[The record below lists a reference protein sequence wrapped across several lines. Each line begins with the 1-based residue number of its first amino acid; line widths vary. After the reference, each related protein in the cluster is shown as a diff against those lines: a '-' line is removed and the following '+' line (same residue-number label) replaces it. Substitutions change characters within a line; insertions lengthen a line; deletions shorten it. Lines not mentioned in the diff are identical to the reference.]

1 MKGFKKVISALL
13 VVVMVVTLITVTPNT
28 QANAATKIKPG
39 KKLTLVV
46 GKTAKFKSF
55 KKGSKFK
62 TSNKKVATVDKK
74 GKIKAKGTGKCTITV
89 TTGKK
94 KKKSTITVIPANT
107 TITSITQAE
116 ASASLIVSW
125 KKVNGASGYYL
136 YQSTNPNSGFVK
148 VATVSGTSTKIKS
161 LKEGTRY
168 YYKVKAYGKSKT
180 VSKKYSSVKSAVT
193 KTMKLVWSD
202 EFNGTKLDTV
212 TWYYEVGNGDNG
224 WGNQELQ
231 YYTNDGSNIKME
243 NGNLVIIPRA
253 EVKNNGTTTYTS
265 ARLKTVDKEFKY
277 GKMEIRAK
285 ATKAK
290 GTWSAGWMLG
300 SNISEIG
307 WPKCG
312 EIDIFES
319 MNGGVPQTIHCPMWN
334 NSKENKNY
342 DTGLTQADVAKEY
355 HTYGVIWTE
364 YSITFTVDGRVT
376 GTLDADKYKISKYYN
391 DIWVFNSPFFFILN
405 CAIGGN
411 AAGTVNLNDGWKLV
425 EDENGTKIYEDYM
438 YIDYVRVYQ
447 YR

>member
-28 QANAATKIKPG
+28 KVSAATKIKPG

-46 GKTAKFKSF
+46 GKSAKFKSF

-62 TSNKKVATVDKK
+62 SSNKKVATVDKK

-94 KKKSTITVIPANT
+94 KKKSKITVIPANT

-116 ASASLIVSW
+116 ASTGLTVSW
-125 KKVNGASGYYL
+125 KKANKASGYYL
-136 YQSTNPNSGFVK
+136 YQSTNPTTGFVK
-148 VATVSGTSTKIKS
+148 VATVTGTSVQLKS

-180 VSKKYSSVKSAVT
+180 VSKSYSPVKSAVT

-202 EFNGTKLDTV
+202 EFNGTKLDTA
-212 TWYYEVGNGDNG
+212 TWYYEVGHGDNG
-224 WGNQELQ
+224 WGNQEFQ
-231 YYTNDGSNIKME
+231 YYTDDGSNVKME

-253 EVKNNGTTTYTS
+253 EVKGGSTTYTS
-265 ARLKTVDKEFKY
+265 ARIKTVDKEFKY

-319 MNGGVPQTIHCPMWN
+319 MNGSVPQTIHCPMWN

-364 YSITFTVDGRVT
+364 STITFTVDGRVT

-411 AAGTVNLNDGWKLV
+411 AAGKVDLNNGWNLVK
-425 EDENGTKIYEDYM
+425 DENGTKVYEDYM
-438 YIDYVRVYQ
+438 YVDYVRVYQ